1 MKLKLDLHGIPFS
14 DANLKVEK
22 YLIGASFNKNLDV
35 EIITGK
41 SGEMKQRI
49 IKEVLEPHKFLY
61 YIPVNN
67 PGVIRVTEDALFI

>member
-14 DANLKVEK
+14 DAILKVEK

-41 SGEMKQRI
+41 SGDMKQRI
-49 IKEVLEPHKFLY
+49 IKEVLEPYKFDY
-61 YIPVNN
+61 YIPSWNH
-67 PGVIRVTEDALFI
+67 GMIIVTQNEL

>member
-1 MKLKLDLHGIPFS
+1 M
-14 DANLKVEK
+14 
-22 YLIGASFNKNLDV
+22 

-41 SGEMKQRI
+41 SELMKEKI